1 MFFFFILDIFFAF
14 RHIGETFV
22 EPKILPGGTG
32 VVRHPGF
39 RENIGEKGP
48 AFDSRRSAPVQH
60 ILLDIDDEDKD
71 EANNKDNKDEND
83 KHNDTDNFENNK
95 KYRW

>member
-39 RENIGEKGP
+39 RENIGGKGP
-48 AFDSRRSAPVQH
+48 AFDSRRGAPVQH
-60 ILLDIDDEDKD
+60 ILLDIDDDEDKD
-71 EANNKDNKDEND
+71 ETNNKDNKDEHD

-95 KYRW
+95 KYR